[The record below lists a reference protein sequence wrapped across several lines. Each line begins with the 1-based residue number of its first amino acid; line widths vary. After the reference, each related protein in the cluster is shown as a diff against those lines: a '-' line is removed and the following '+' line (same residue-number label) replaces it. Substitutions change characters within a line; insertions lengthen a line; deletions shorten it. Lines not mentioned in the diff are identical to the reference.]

1 MDFDTIFRETRSGR
15 IARQIIVLPDAD
27 VSEPDTVS
35 EDELD
40 HTFQQS
46 NSSSD
51 DEVIEEDDASTDARR
66 KSYTWRRQP
75 FNPKT
80 EPFTEADEEIPSV
93 LRPIEYFRMYF
104 TAQLLSHI
112 AFETNR
118 KATQSLYS
126 NLATTA
132 AEIEVLIGMLIT
144 MGICEMPRYRMYW
157 ANQTRMDTIANCMS
171 RNRFET
177 LLRFL
182 HFNDNDKVVMDR
194 NHPDYDRFYKIRPLI
209 ESIRK
214 TCLEETPGELQSVD
228 EHIIPY
234 KGRCKMKYYNPR
246 KPDKWGLKVIARCGR
261 NGFVHDFWMCDGMAP
276 KHKGYK
282 VFFDN
287 YFAFLELQ
295 EALLRDGIH
304 SVATIRSNRLRGCPV
319 MPSNELK
326 RKGRGATDF
335 CCTRDNKLCV
345 VKWFDNR
352 EVILTSTYK
361 CVDPVEPVRRWD
373 KRQRQFIDVPCP
385 QIVKEYNQF
394 MGGVDLTGM
403 LISLYRIDHK
413 CRKWHRRVFFW
424 AIHVALTNSW
434 LKYKADCTKNGI
446 EPRNM
451 MDLMAF
457 MLSVSD
463 SLIKLEKTYVTR
475 KRGRRPSAPAAEEE
489 AGPSNTVRR
498 TREPEDITRTD
509 QTGHWPEMMTTKK
522 RCRVCHR
529 TCQVRCMKCD
539 IHLCIVTGR
548 NCFFSYH
555 Q

>member
-1 MDFDTIFRETRSGR
+1 MDFDTVFRETRSGR
-15 IARQIIVLPDAD
+15 NVRQIIVLPNPD

-66 KSYTWRRQP
+66 KSCIWRRRP

-80 EPFTEADEEIPSV
+80 EPFIASDEEIPSV
-93 LRPIEYFRMYF
+93 LKPIEYFRMYF
-104 TAQLLSHI
+104 TPQLLSHI
-112 AFETNR
+112 SFETNR

-126 NLATTA
+126 NLVTSV

-144 MGICEMPRYRMYW
+144 MGIYEMPRYRMYW
-157 ANQTRMDTIANCMS
+157 ANQTRMDTLANCMS
-171 RNRFET
+171 HNRFET

-194 NHPDYDRFYKIRPLI
+194 NHLDYDRFYKIRPLI

-214 TCLEETPGELQSVD
+214 TCLEETPGELQSV
-228 EHIIPY
+228 
-234 KGRCKMKYYNPR
+234 
-246 KPDKWGLKVIARCGR
+246 IARCR
-261 NGFVHDFWMCDGMAP
+261 KNGFVHDFWLSEGMAP
-276 KHKGYK
+276 NVENPVGFFTADFVMKVCETLPNYKGY
-282 VFFDN
+282 
-287 YFAFLELQ
+287 
-295 EALLRDGIH
+295 
-304 SVATIRSNRLRGCPV
+304 
-319 MPSNELK
+319 
-326 RKGRGATDF
+326 
-335 CCTRDNKLCV
+335 
-345 VKWFDNR
+345 KWFDNR
-352 EVILTSTYK
+352 EVILASTYK
-361 CVDPVEPVRRWD
+361 CVDPVTPVRRWD
-373 KRQRQFIDVPCP
+373 KR
-385 QIVKEYNQF
+385 NANL
-394 MGGVDLTGM
+394 LTF
-403 LISLYRIDHK
+403 LVHKLIDHK

-424 AIHVALTNSW
+424 AIHVSLTNSW
-434 LKYKADCTKNGI
+434 IKYKADCMKNGI

-475 KRGRRPSAPAAEEE
+475 KCGRRPSEPPAEEE
-489 AGPSNTVRR
+489 AGPSKTVRR

-539 IHLCIVTGR
+539 IHLSKIAVIVTGEFGTMPCEVDKIHR
-548 NCFFSYH
+548 NMYVDDFVLTCDNEQLMKMLIGGTFS
-555 Q
+555 

>member
-15 IARQIIVLPDAD
+15 SVRQIIVLPDAD

-66 KSYTWRRQP
+66 KSYTWRRRP

-93 LRPIEYFRMYF
+93 LRPIE
-104 TAQLLSHI
+104 
-112 AFETNR
+112 
-118 KATQSLYS
+118 
-126 NLATTA
+126 
-132 AEIEVLIGMLIT
+132 
-144 MGICEMPRYRMYW
+144 
-157 ANQTRMDTIANCMS
+157 
-171 RNRFET
+171 
-177 LLRFL
+177 
-182 HFNDNDKVVMDR
+182 
-194 NHPDYDRFYKIRPLI
+194 
-209 ESIRK
+209 
-214 TCLEETPGELQSVD
+214 
-228 EHIIPY
+228 
-234 KGRCKMKYYNPR
+234 
-246 KPDKWGLKVIARCGR
+246 
-261 NGFVHDFWMCDGMAP
+261 
-276 KHKGYK
+276 
-282 VFFDN
+282 
-287 YFAFLELQ
+287 
-295 EALLRDGIH
+295 DGIH

-413 CRKWHRRVFFW
+413 CRKWHKRVFFW

-434 LKYKADCTKNGI
+434 LKYKADCTKNDI
-446 EPRNM
+446 EPRNI

-475 KRGRRPSAPAAEEE
+475 KRGRRPSAPTAEEE
-489 AGPSNTVRR
+489 ASNTVRR
-498 TREPEDITRTD
+498 TRELEDITRTD

-529 TCQVRCMKCD
+529 TCQVRCMKFNHTSVYCYRTK
-539 IHLCIVTGR
+539 L
-548 NCFFSYH
+548 FF
-555 Q
+555 

>member
-1 MDFDTIFRETRSGR
+1 MDFDTVFRETRSGR
-15 IARQIIVLPDAD
+15 NVRQIIVLPDPD

-66 KSYTWRRQP
+66 KSYIWQS
-75 FNPKT
+75 
-80 EPFTEADEEIPSV
+80 DEEIPSV

-104 TAQLLSHI
+104 TPQLLSHI
-112 AFETNR
+112 SFETNR

-126 NLATTA
+126 NLATTV

-144 MGICEMPRYRMYW
+144 MGVCEMPRYRMYW

-171 RNRFET
+171 HNRFET

-234 KGRCKMKYYNPR
+234 KGRCKMKYYIPR
-246 KPDKWGLKVIARCGR
+246 NPDKWHLQVIARCGKMDSSMTFGCVMEWR
-261 NGFVHDFWMCDGMAP
+261 QNTRGTKF
-276 KHKGYK
+276 
-282 VFFDN
+282 FFDN

-304 SVATIRSNRLRGCPV
+304 SVATIQSNRLRGCPV
-319 MPSNELK
+319 MSSNELK
-326 RKGRGATDF
+326 QKGRGATDF
-335 CCTRDNKLCV
+335 CCTKDNKLCV
-345 VKWFDNR
+345 VKLFDNR
-352 EVILTSTYK
+352 EVILASTYK
-361 CVDPVEPVRRWD
+361 CVDPVTPVRRWD

-385 QIVKEYNQF
+385 QI
-394 MGGVDLTGM
+394 
-403 LISLYRIDHK
+403 RIDHK
-413 CRKWHRRVFFW
+413 CRKGHRPVFFW
-424 AIHVALTNSW
+424 AIHVSLTNSW
-434 LKYKADCTKNGI
+434 FKYKDDCTKKGI

-475 KRGRRPSAPAAEEE
+475 KRGRPQAERTAEEE
-489 AGPSNTVRR
+489 AGPSRPVRR
-498 TREPEDITRTD
+498 TRQAEDITRTD
-509 QTGHWPEMMTTKK
+509 QTGHWPEMMATKK
-522 RCRVCHR
+522 RCRVCQR
-529 TCQVRCMKCD
+529 TCQLRCMKCD
-539 IHLCIVTGR
+539 IHLCIATGR
-548 NCFFSYH
+548 NCFFSCH

>member
-1 MDFDTIFRETRSGR
+1 
-15 IARQIIVLPDAD
+15 
-27 VSEPDTVS
+27 
-35 EDELD
+35 
-40 HTFQQS
+40 
-46 NSSSD
+46 
-51 DEVIEEDDASTDARR
+51 
-66 KSYTWRRQP
+66 
-75 FNPKT
+75 
-80 EPFTEADEEIPSV
+80 
-93 LRPIEYFRMYF
+93 
-104 TAQLLSHI
+104 
-112 AFETNR
+112 
-118 KATQSLYS
+118 
-126 NLATTA
+126 
-132 AEIEVLIGMLIT
+132 
-144 MGICEMPRYRMYW
+144 
-157 ANQTRMDTIANCMS
+157 
-171 RNRFET
+171 
-177 LLRFL
+177 
-182 HFNDNDKVVMDR
+182 
-194 NHPDYDRFYKIRPLI
+194 
-209 ESIRK
+209 
-214 TCLEETPGELQSVD
+214 
-228 EHIIPY
+228 
-234 KGRCKMKYYNPR
+234 
-246 KPDKWGLKVIARCGR
+246 
-261 NGFVHDFWMCDGMAP
+261 MCDGMAPKVENSIGFFAADVVMKLCETLP

-446 EPRNM
+446 EPRNI

-489 AGPSNTVRR
+489 AGPSKTVRR

-529 TCQVRCMKCD
+529 TCQVRCMKFNHTSVYCYRTK
-539 IHLCIVTGR
+539 L
-548 NCFFSYH
+548 FF
-555 Q
+555 